1 MQLRQNA
8 ELLRKFN
15 FFFQYKNINQI
26 PNSVEKITLFITLS
40 KNKSLKTIIKAFT
53 LLELIT
59 GSRPC
64 FIRAKKSSILLKRRK
79 GVPIG
84 VKITLRNQQAI
95 FFLLKLNW
103 EVLPK
108 LKDLNF
114 NYKLKKYHNLNSV
127 LSFNIYDPFIFSE
140 LRNYYFYFK
149 EIKSLKVVCTFSKKN
164 KKEETFLHSR
174 FLQIP
179 FN

>member
-1 MQLRQNA
+1 MQFKNNI

-15 FFFQYKNINQI
+15 LFFQYKNINQI
-26 PNSVEKITLFITLS
+26 PNNVEKITLFITLS
-40 KNKSLKTIIKAFT
+40 KNKSLKSIVKAFT

-59 GSRPC
+59 GARPC

-79 GVPIG
+79 GTPIG
-84 VKITLRNQQAI
+84 VKITLRNQQANA
-95 FFLLKLNW
+95 FFLKLNW

-114 NYKLKKYHNLNSV
+114 NYRLKKDSNKNSV
-127 LSFNIYDPFIFSE
+127 LSFTVKDPLVFAE

-149 EIKSLKVVCTFSKKN
+149 EIGSLKIVCSFPKKN
-164 KKEETFLHSR
+164 LKEETFLKSR

-179 FN
+179 FS

>member
-1 MQLRQNA
+1 MQLKQNT

-15 FFFQYKNINQI
+15 LFFQYKNINQV
-26 PNSVEKITLFITLS
+26 PNNVEKITLFITLS
-40 KNKSLKTIIKAFT
+40 KNKSLKTIIKAFA

-64 FIRAKKSSILLKRRK
+64 FIRAKKSSIMLKRRK

-84 VKITLRNQQAI
+84 VKITLRNQQANL
-95 FFLLKLNW
+95 FLLKLNW

-114 NYKLKKYHNLNSV
+114 NYKLKKDLNYNSV
-127 LSFNIYDPFIFSE
+127 LSFNIEDPFIFAE

-149 EIKSLKVVCTFSKKN
+149 EIGSLKVVCTFPKKN
-164 KKEETFLHSR
+164 RKEETFLNSR

>member
-1 MQLRQNA
+1 MQFNNNL
-8 ELLRKFN
+8 EFLRKYN
-15 FFFQYKNINQI
+15 LFFQYKNINQI
-26 PNSVEKITLFITLS
+26 PNTVEKVTVFITLS
-40 KNKSLKTIIKAFT
+40 KNKSLKTVIKAFT

-64 FIRAKKSSILLKRRK
+64 FIRARQSSILLKRRK

-84 VKITLRNQQAI
+84 VKITLRNQQANL
-95 FFLLKLNW
+95 FFLKLNW

-108 LKDLNF
+108 LKDLKF
-114 NYKLKKYHNLNSV
+114 NYKLKKDLAQNSV
-127 LSFNIYDPFIFSE
+127 LSFNIKDPFVFAE

-149 EIKSLKVVCTFSKKN
+149 DVGSLKVVCTFSKN
-164 KKEETFLHSR
+164 NRKEETFLKSR